1 MTPVEFRFK
10 ELSRNML
17 HGLRL
22 LRRTPAFTLTTL
34 LTLGLCIGAN
44 TAIFSVVDA
53 ALFRPLPYPRPE
65 RLAVVTTRLT
75 AHGREVQETG
85 QDGET
90 WEVVKR
96 NASALD
102 CAAFSGSASGVNL
115 TTGNLPDYA
124 QQQRVSAGFFRV
136 LGVPTA
142 VGREFTAEEDRTG
155 GPAVV
160 VLSHRLWRRLFQ
172 ADPAAIGRTLQLKGE
187 PYIVVGVMP
196 STFESNVH
204 ADLWTPL
211 RPSAAGEGSGSNYG
225 IVARLRPGV
234 NWAMAE
240 SAVEPLSGEALGHL
254 HYPASTTARLHLMPL
269 QGALT
274 LDFRKPLLILWG
286 AVGLV
291 LVIGC
296 LNIAGLLLARSTSR
310 SREMATRAALGGGR
324 PAIVGQLLAESFV
337 LAVLGGAVGVAFGAL
352 GIQGLKR
359 LAQGSFALPQPIE
372 LDTRVVGMTA
382 VLSLLAVL
390 IFGLL
395 PALRASAVDLR
406 SVLTDRSGTG
416 AGEQRWPRRLLVV
429 GEVTL
434 SVVLLVLAGLLIR
447 TMLYFGNIPSGFDA
461 SNVVAATLSLQDA
474 RYRTNDSVNRLFTE
488 SLERVQQ
495 LPGVESAAVSLS
507 LPYERWLNLDYKLL
521 EGAPGA
527 GQNLVTDA
535 TYVTPGYFAALR
547 VPLRQGRVFTPS
559 DRRGSPQVAII
570 NQAFARKNM
579 PGEDP
584 IGRHISISG
593 GRPCEI
599 IGVIGDIPRISGW
612 GQAGPLSTLPAVF
625 IPADQVPGD
634 FFQMVH
640 TWFSPSWIVRLKQP
654 QGGIAAGIAGAIHAV
669 DPQLPVIKLRSMD
682 EVVSGSLSG
691 ERFQTTLLGMLAGL
705 ALALSAV
712 GIYGLMATTVAERG
726 RELGIRMALG
736 ATVAQAVKAVALPG
750 LLLVLAGVATGC
762 LLASLA
768 SQALRHVVW
777 GVPLSDPMTFAVVAA
792 TLLLVASGASLF
804 PVLRVARL
812 DPAQALRSE

>member
-1 MTPVEFRFK
+1 MNHFEIRF
-10 ELSRNML
+10 EGLGRNVL

-22 LRRTPAFTLTTL
+22 LRRTPVFTLTTL

-53 ALFRPLPYPRPE
+53 ALFRPLIYPRPE
-65 RLAVVTTRLT
+65 QLALVTTRLRAQGKEDQKT
-75 AHGREVQETG
+75 D

-90 WEVVKR
+90 WEVGKPG
-96 NASALD
+96 ASALD
-102 CAAFSGSASGVNL
+102 CAAVAGNASGVTL
-115 TTGNLPDYA
+115 TTGDRPDYA

-136 LGVPTA
+136 LGMPPA
-142 VGREFTAEEDRTG
+142 VGREFTSEEDRTG

-172 ADPAAIGRTLQLKGE
+172 ANPAAVGRTLQLKGE
-187 PYIVVGVMP
+187 PYVIVGVMP

-211 RPSAAGEGSGSNYG
+211 RPSVAGEGSGSNYG

-234 NWAMAE
+234 NWATAE
-240 SAVEPLSGEALGHL
+240 SAVERLSGETLEHL
-254 HYPASTTARLHLMPL
+254 KYPAPVVARLHLMPL

-274 LDFRKPLLILWG
+274 LDLRKPLLILWG

-296 LNIAGLLLARSTSR
+296 LNIAGLLLARAASR
-310 SREMATRAALGGGR
+310 AREMATRAALGGGR
-324 PAIVGQLLAESFV
+324 SAIVGQLLAESLV

-352 GIQGLKR
+352 GIQGLNR
-359 LAQGSFALPQPIE
+359 LAQGSFALPQPVE
-372 LDTRVVGMTA
+372 LDARVVGMTA
-382 VLSLLAVL
+382 ALSLLAIL
-390 IFGLL
+390 LFGLL

-406 SVLTDRSGTG
+406 SVLTERSETG

-434 SVVLLVLAGLLIR
+434 SVVLLVLAGLLVR
-447 TMLYFGNIPSGFDA
+447 TMLYLRNIPSGFDA
-461 SNVVAATLSLQDA
+461 SNVIAATLSLQDA
-474 RYRTNDSVNRLFTE
+474 RYTTDDAVSRLFTE
-488 SLERVQQ
+488 SLERIQQ
-495 LPGVESAAVSLS
+495 LPEVESAAVSLS

-521 EGAPGA
+521 EGAPDS
-527 GQNLVTDA
+527 GQTPLTDV
-535 TYVTPGYFAALR
+535 TYVTPGYFATLR
-547 VPLRQGRVFTPS
+547 VPLRQGRAFTFS

-570 NQAFARKNM
+570 NQAFARKSM
-579 PGEDP
+579 PAEDP
-584 IGRHISISG
+584 TRPHTSISG

-599 IGVIGDIPRISGW
+599 IGVVGDIPRISGW
-612 GQAGPLSTLPAVF
+612 GHAGPLSTLPAVF
-625 IPADQVPGD
+625 IPAAQVSGN
-634 FFQMVH
+634 FFQIVH

-654 QGGIAAGIAGAIHAV
+654 QEGIAAGIAGAIHAV
-669 DPQLPVIKLRSMD
+669 SPQLPVIKLRSMD

-736 ATVAQAVKAVALPG
+736 ATVAQAVEAVALPA
-750 LLLVLAGVATGC
+750 LLLVLAGVAAGC
-762 LLASLA
+762 LLAVLA
-768 SQALRHVVW
+768 SRALQHVVW
-777 GVPLSDPMTFAVVAA
+777 GVRLSDPLTFAVVAA
-792 TLLLVASGASLF
+792 ALLLVAAGASLF